1 LTVSAAAFIEHDV
14 ADAKQPTAVH
24 RADRKGIRERRPL
37 WQRIALPVVGAG
49 MILFGVFGLA
59 VPIIPGILLFAAGF
73 PLLFCFHQ
81 TSEEWATG
89 VVRNCYG
96 RLKRLS
102 VRKARPS
109 KQGGPPG

>member
-1 LTVSAAAFIEHDV
+1 MATHD
-14 ADAKQPTAVH
+14 ADHKLVQ
-24 RADRKGIRERRPL
+24 EWRPL
-37 WQRIALPVVGAG
+37 WQRITLPVVGAVV
-49 MILFGVFGLA
+49 ILLGAFELV
-59 VPIIPGILLFAAGF
+59 VPITPGVLLFAAGF

-81 TSEEWATG
+81 ASEEWATG